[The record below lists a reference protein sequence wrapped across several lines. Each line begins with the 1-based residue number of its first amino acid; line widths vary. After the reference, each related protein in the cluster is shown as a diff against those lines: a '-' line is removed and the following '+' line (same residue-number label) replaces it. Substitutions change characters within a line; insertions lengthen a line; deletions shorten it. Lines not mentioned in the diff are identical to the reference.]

1 MTRKTGLTLGVSC
14 DYLYTPHQDI
24 DDPDFRFHTLF
35 SKSPEKAELTSRVS
49 QLWLPTYTALRHRF
63 MTPILRIH
71 FQMTRKTE
79 LTLRV
84 SCNYLHTPHQDI
96 DFWPRFSF
104 SYIILQITKQS
115 GVPFASFS
123 VVITYGSRTE
133 TSMSDPNFTH
143 ALPNN

>member
-79 LTLRV
+79 FTLRV
-84 SCNYLHTPHQDI
+84 SCNYLHTPYQDI
-96 DFWPRFSF
+96 DFWPRFFVFIRYFPNHQTKRSSLCEF
-104 SYIILQITKQS
+104 LSCNYLQIPHWDIDVWPQ
-115 GVPFASFS
+115 FHAC
-123 VVITYGSRTE
+123 
-133 TSMSDPNFTH
+133 TSK
-143 ALPNN
+143 